1 MFVIA
6 LIVLGA
12 IVCAGFLMLGRSGE
26 AAAPP
31 EPEPEPFAAA
41 AAPAPDRPR
50 YEAPARLV
58 LAPRWKRL
66 VAQIIDGLL
75 ISIVLNIVGF
85 FALLG
90 TVRDVQRNGL
100 PLLDGAHHIGA
111 ILGIASVVIVAVYQ
125 IALIGTT
132 GQTLGKLAMRIKVVR
147 EADGRQPS
155 FGTACM
161 RWLIQFIAPVIAAA
175 PFGFHVGGSTGAQIA
190 LLVAPI
196 IVYGPILWDR
206 RRQGAHDKAAGTI
219 VIDARFVTAPRKGYV
234 AAPPVQIPE

>member
-1 MFVIA
+1 VFLGA

-12 IVCAGFLMLGRSGE
+12 VVCAGFFMLGRSGDV
-26 AAAPP
+26 AAPTD
-31 EPEPEPFAAA
+31 
-41 AAPAPDRPR
+41 APGQDVPDRPR

-66 VAQIIDGLL
+66 VAQIIDGVL

-90 TVRDVQRNGL
+90 TARDIQRNGL
-100 PLLDGAHHIGA
+100 PLLDGARHIGA
-111 ILGIASVVIVAVYQ
+111 VMALASIVVVAVYQ
-125 IALIGTT
+125 VALIGTT

-147 EADGRQPS
+147 ESDGRLPE
-155 FGTACM
+155 FGTAFM
-161 RWLIQFIAPVIAAA
+161 RWLIQFVAPVVAAA
-175 PFGFHVGGSTGAQIA
+175 PFGFHVGGSTGAEIA
-190 LLVAPI
+190 VLLAPI

-219 VIDARFVTAPRKGYV
+219 VVDSRFATEPRRGYV

>member
-1 MFVIA
+1 VFVLA

-12 IVCAGFLMLGRSGE
+12 IVCAGFFMLGRSGE
-26 AAAPP
+26 AAAPS
-31 EPEPEPFAAA
+31 EPEPSTET
-41 AAPAPDRPR
+41 APAPERPR
-50 YEAPARLV
+50 YEGPARLV

-66 VAQIIDGLL
+66 VAQLIDGIL
-75 ISIVLNIVGF
+75 ITIVLNIVGF
-85 FALLG
+85 FALIG

-111 ILGIASVVIVAVYQ
+111 LLAIASVVIVAVYQ

-147 EADGRQPS
+147 EADGLQPS

-175 PFGFHVGGSTGAQIA
+175 PFGFHVGGSTGASIA
-190 LLVAPI
+190 LLLAPI

-206 RRQGAHDKAAGTI
+206 RRQGAHDKAAGT
-219 VIDARFVTAPRKGYV
+219 VVVDARYATAPRQGYV
-234 AAPPVQIPE
+234 AAPPVQIP